1 MSVQLTIGTAVYN
14 VGEPFLREHIEGVM
28 RQLTDETELLLIDDC
43 STDNSGEIC
52 REYAEKDERVRYIRL
67 DHNSW
72 LSTVRNRTI
81 AEAQGKWILFADGD
95 DLLSDHCVETFLRFC
110 PRYNEAAYDIVIHDR
125 LKFVGQ
131 KQPEQPCT
139 LTDVTELP
147 PEAGRALSVSC
158 LCLDPTLGQA
168 LGLSPLAFYHAAWA
182 AVYRREFLVQNELL
196 FPVKQKK
203 AQDSVFNTQ
212 AYFHAEKIA
221 WLPYVMYYYRTNEQG
236 ITKRYSRDFP
246 QMAQSLIEHLKACEE
261 SQFPGDDDVTARFI
275 QHRVGSLLLDNMRLN
290 LFHHDNPKP
299 RKERKR
305 EFLAFIAGE
314 PYQTALRSF
323 DPQTSGRWEWHL
335 PMRLAQKKCFALLD
349 LLMRDPKLDQK
360 LCGADKRL
368 TKLFKMQ

>member
-1 MSVQLTIGTAVYN
+1 MSIQLTIGTAVYN

-52 REYAEKDERVRYIRL
+52 REYAEKDERVRCIRL

-147 PEAGRALSVSC
+147 PEAGRALSVHACASIRRSARRSACRRWRFTMRRGRPSTAGNFWCRTSC
-158 LCLDPTLGQA
+158 C
-168 LGLSPLAFYHAAWA
+168 S
-182 AVYRREFLVQNELL
+182 
-196 FPVKQKK
+196 
-203 AQDSVFNTQ
+203 
-212 AYFHAEKIA
+212 
-221 WLPYVMYYYRTNEQG
+221 
-236 ITKRYSRDFP
+236 
-246 QMAQSLIEHLKACEE
+246 
-261 SQFPGDDDVTARFI
+261 
-275 QHRVGSLLLDNMRLN
+275 MR
-290 LFHHDNPKP
+290 
-299 RKERKR
+299 
-305 EFLAFIAGE
+305 
-314 PYQTALRSF
+314 
-323 DPQTSGRWEWHL
+323 
-335 PMRLAQKKCFALLD
+335 
-349 LLMRDPKLDQK
+349 
-360 LCGADKRL
+360 
-368 TKLFKMQ
+368 